1 MSPADRFGR
10 LNKEVRAFIVTKE
23 THKYNLLHSDIPNKD
38 GPSYCHTPKKLTQK
52 LYTLENWTNGSLP
65 HWQWQVVK
73 LYAYHI
79 HLLSWIRWLERTT
92 GATYCTCNEGTRPSK
107 YLPAMHFPFTNQK
120 KNKKHIILGIPR
132 VTCFKLGR
140 NLKSSISTFR
150 LYALLYMRITL
161 NNICSRFS
169 SQSPLI

>member
-79 HLLSWIRWLERTT
+79 HQLSWIRWLERTT
-92 GATYCTCNEGTRPSK
+92 GAFNIL
-107 YLPAMHFPFTNQK
+107 YLQRGYETLQIFASNAFPFHQPK
-120 KNKKHIILGIPR
+120 KIKNILY
-132 VTCFKLGR
+132 L
-140 NLKSSISTFR
+140 
-150 LYALLYMRITL
+150 A
-161 NNICSRFS
+161 
-169 SQSPLI
+169 SQESLVSN